1 MMWEKMFQDILD
13 QHRGKLVGIVVGLAV
28 AVLILAFGFWR
39 SLFVIFCIVVGYFIG
54 KRIDDNK
61 GFNSL
66 IKKFMGEKD

>member
-1 MMWEKMFQDILD
+1 MWEKIFQDLID
-13 QHRGKLVGIVVGLAV
+13 QHRGKFIGITVGLVV

-61 GFNSL
+61 SFDS
-66 IKKFMGEKD
+66 IIRKFMGDKD